1 MLVDLPLIKSLLLP
15 LAKIDLVPLGLTAA
29 ASAIDVFIQNNIF
42 GSETTTLTMSN
53 KEFGYMM

>member
-1 MLVDLPLIKSLLLP
+1 MLVDLPLIKSLLLS

-42 GSETTTLTMSN
+42 GSETAALIISN

>member
-1 MLVDLPLIKSLLLP
+1 MLVDLPLIKHLLLP

-42 GSETTTLTMSN
+42 ASETTTLTMSN